1 VCVHSL
7 LGYEEVVRIPKG
19 SVFIHIQEL
28 NVSNNY
34 LGETIF
40 FMVLLQYE
48 PLRGTN
54 KLLELVDKERESER
68 DLLCLMAQLRL
79 FVPFQ
84 NVKLSTHGHLPRVI
98 LFNVLHCSF
107 IYPSILY
114 KCAFV
119 NLWLIFV
126 HL

>member
-1 VCVHSL
+1 MCVCVHSL

-40 FMVLLQYE
+40 FMVLLKYE

-54 KLLELVDKERESER
+54 KLLELVDS
-68 DLLCLMAQLRL
+68 
-79 FVPFQ
+79 
-84 NVKLSTHGHLPRVI
+84 VK
-98 LFNVLHCSF
+98 SF
-107 IYPSILY
+107 PAELE
-114 KCAFV
+114 A
-119 NLWLIFV
+119 
-126 HL
+126 